1 MAIIKCP
8 ECGHQVSDHAKTCP
22 NCGIEIEG
30 NIKNARSVE
39 RLCSRKLTAVRLA
52 IISLPATPWPRPA
65 VRLMVRRWCRWWRS
79 MSLTAVKTPAGRVVP
94 MDGADG

>member
-1 MAIIKCP
+1 MAIIKCL

-30 NIKNARSVE
+30 NIKKCPECGEIVFKEADS
-39 RLCSRKLTAVRLA
+39 CQACHHQFAGHAVA
-52 IISLPATPWPRPA
+52 PAG
-65 VRLMVRRWCRWWRS
+65 RLMVRRWCRWWRS